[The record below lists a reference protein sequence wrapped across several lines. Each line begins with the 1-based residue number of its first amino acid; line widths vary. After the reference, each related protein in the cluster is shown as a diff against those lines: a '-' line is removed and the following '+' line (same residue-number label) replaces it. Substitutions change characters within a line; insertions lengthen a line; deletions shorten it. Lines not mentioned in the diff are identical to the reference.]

1 MRMKRFFYLLLIPLC
16 MGMTSCSSDDDDGQ
30 DPNKGADNTT
40 DLVVTGSYG
49 SFSIDSNDNIEVE
62 ITGYLNLPNEV
73 KATLGLG
80 VQAFGVEIS
89 QSSSF
94 PASSSLQFR
103 GNRLEDERKFVVT
116 VSGLDE
122 KTQYYYRS
130 YFGAADTYIYGST
143 GSFTTVSLEE
153 AVGKI
158 ETPNPTTVEERT
170 AFIGL
175 VDKFQIAYD
184 TNQASLTVENISKGK
199 VKLSNGYLED
209 LETGTTYYYCAVR
222 KIANLVVLGEVKSFT
237 TKGFNTQE
245 LAKYVS
251 AKISYDEKTC
261 MWSATIT
268 SSLEKQYPNNDIKY
282 GISSYFTTTYTGT
295 EGSKIEVWSVGGT
308 GGSAYVK
315 ADGTVSMISAPQY
328 LAISEDG
335 EYVDPTFDWRSG
347 ITDLGDVMLCIHE
360 LQGLEDRREKF
371 GYLTSGE
378 EARYEELKDI
388 LQSLY
393 SLHDTVHSWLG
404 IVVVIDNVQYLVK
417 KQEGKLRL
425 PWDVVISD
433 PTTGEDQDK
442 DK

>member
-1 MRMKRFFYLLLIPLC
+1 MKKLFYLLLISLC
-16 MGMTSCSSDDDDGQ
+16 MGMTSCSSDDDGEQ
-30 DPNKGADNTT
+30 GPNKGADNTT

-49 SFSIDSNDNIEVE
+49 SFSIDSNDKIELE

-89 QSSSF
+89 QNSSF
-94 PASSSLQFR
+94 PASSSQQFR

-116 VSGLDE
+116 ASGLQE
-122 KTQYYYRS
+122 NTKYYYRS
-130 YFGAADTYIYGST
+130 FFGAADTYIYGT
-143 GSFTTVSLEE
+143 TASFTTISLEE

-158 ETPNPTTVEERT
+158 YTPEPSKVNERT
-170 AFIGL
+170 AYFDLG
-175 VDKFQIAYD
+175 DKLQIAYD
-184 TNQASLTVENISKGK
+184 TKQASLTVENISKGN
-199 VKLSNGYLED
+199 VKLSNGFLED
-209 LETGTTYYYCAVR
+209 LETGTTYYYCVVR
-222 KIANLVVLGEVKSFT
+222 KIANRIVLGDVKSFM

-251 AKISYDEKTC
+251 ANISYDEKTG

-268 SSLEKQYPNNDIKY
+268 SSLERQYPNNNIKY

-335 EYVDPTFDWRSG
+335 EYVDPTFDWRNG
-347 ITDLGDVMLCIHE
+347 ITNLGVVIQYIKT
-360 LQGLEDRREKF
+360 LQSLEDRRVKF
-371 GYLTSGE
+371 GYLDSVD
-378 EARYEELKDI
+378 EAYYNELKGE

-404 IVVVIDNVQYLVK
+404 IVVVIDNVEYLVK

-425 PWDVVISD
+425 PWDVINNN
-433 PTTGEDQDK
+433 PTTDEDEDK
-442 DK
+442 EKTK